1 MYRGGYGRKL
11 RRTTSFNGSKLK
23 IRTEIQRIQENEDV
37 SERLIAHR
45 TAFHTS
51 CMHWLCSYVAKIIL
65 TNRDT
70 YS

>member
-1 MYRGGYGRKL
+1 MYRGYGRKL
-11 RRTTSFNGSKLK
+11 QENNIIYGSKLH

-45 TAFHTS
+45 TAFHPS
-51 CMHWLCSYVAKIIL
+51 SMHWLRSYVAKTIL